1 MRNRLQKHF
10 NEEYDEAVGEYKKK
24 LWKKLPFS
32 KEKVN
37 GLKED
42 SMLYS
47 ICTYMLELR
56 ENSRMID
63 QKPTT
68 QFRKTKKV
76 PYLGQ
81 SVSQKYPVDEE
92 IKRAAYEAAGD
103 LVI

>member
-24 LWKKLPFS
+24 LWKKLPFCR
-32 KEKVN
+32 EKIK
-37 GLKED
+37 GLRED
-42 SMLYS
+42 SRLYS
-47 ICTYMLELR
+47 LCTYMLELR
-56 ENSRMID
+56 ENSRRID
-63 QKPTT
+63 QKATT

-76 PYLGQ
+76 PYVGK

-92 IKRAAYEAAGD
+92 IRRAAHEAAGD